1 MPSFDTSDSP
11 TVWALT
17 DANDD
22 GTLVTPDTIVSLG
35 DVKAYLNYSTPTQP
49 GADDAQISNL
59 LAAAS
64 DWIEREV
71 GPISPTSFT
80 ERYDGWGGQFELMLR
95 HSPVISVASVTEQW
109 STGGTHLLAES
120 TFGPG
125 IDGYQMEKEIGRLVR
140 VFQGNW
146 PRTWFPG
153 SLNVQ
158 VVYTAGYATI
168 PPLLQLACL
177 ELVAHWWT
185 QGHQAAARGW
195 GPAGE
200 DTYDSAS
207 AGPGAFA
214 GIPYRVADK
223 VAVFRRPVLG

>member
-1 MPSFDTSDSP
+1 MSDPTS
-11 TVWALT
+11 VWSST

-22 GTLVTPDTIVSLG
+22 GTLVTPQPLVTLG
-35 DVKAYLNYSTPTQP
+35 DVKSYLNYSTPT
-49 GADDAQISNL
+49 GASSDDAQLGNL

-71 GPISPTSFT
+71 GPISPTQFT
-80 ERYDGWGGQFELMLR
+80 ERFDGWGGGSEWMLR
-95 HSPVISVASVTEQW
+95 HSPVLSVVSVTEQW
-109 STGGTHLLAES
+109 STGGAHVLSES
-120 TFGPG
+120 VFGPG
-125 IDGYQMEKEIGRLVR
+125 QDGYQLDREIGLLVR

-153 SLNVQ
+153 SLNVE
-158 VVYTAGYATI
+158 VVYTAGYSPV
-168 PPLLQLACL
+168 PPLLQLACI

-200 DTYDSAS
+200 DTYDAVD
-207 AGPGAFA
+207 AAPGAWSGMPF
-214 GIPYRVADK
+214 RVADK
-223 VAVFRRPVLG
+223 IARFRRPVLA

>member
-1 MPSFDTSDSP
+1 MPVLATTDS
-11 TVWALT
+11 TTTWAQT

-22 GTLVTPDTIVSLG
+22 GTVVTAGTLVSLG
-35 DVKAYLNYSTPTQP
+35 DVKSYLNYSTPTVA
-49 GADDAQISNL
+49 GADDAELSNL

-71 GPISPTSFT
+71 GPITPTGYT
-80 ERYDGWGGQFELMLR
+80 ELYDGWSGSSDLMLR
-95 HSPVISVASVTEQW
+95 HSPVISITSVTEQW
-109 STGGTHLLAES
+109 STGGAHVLPAS
-120 TFGPG
+120 VFGPG
-125 IDGYQMEKEIGRLVR
+125 VDGYQLDAEIGLLVR

-153 SLNVQ
+153 SMNVQ
-158 VVYTAGYATI
+158 VVYTAGYQVT

-177 ELVAHWWT
+177 ELVGHWWT

-195 GPAGE
+195 GPAGM
-200 DTYDSAS
+200 DPYDAPSTM
-207 AGPGAFA
+207 PGSTA

-223 VAVFRRPVLG
+223 VRQFRRPVLA